1 MPLLMCPNCN
11 ESMQEV
17 RRNDVQID
25 MCPRCRGVW
34 LDRGELEKLLHAVD
48 DQYERERTT
57 WAGPSAPPAGG
68 YPHHQPHYKRKKKKS
83 LFEAFDIFTGMARTP
98 DRRSP
103 RTRGPSGTPIHIRQA
118 RRASNKPLRSALGAP
133 VSASQSRSLQ

>member
-34 LDRGELEKLLHAVD
+34 LNRGELEKLLHAVD

-68 YPHHQPHYKRKKKKS
+68 YPHHQPHYKRKKKNRCSK
-83 LFEAFDIFTGMARTP
+83 
-98 DRRSP
+98 
-103 RTRGPSGTPIHIRQA
+103 PSTSSRAWLEPLIADHPEPGVLLA
-118 RRASNKPLRSALGAP
+118 RRFTSGKPGALQTSPCAVP
-133 VSASQSRSLQ
+133 WAHPFRPHNQ